1 MRLPVSVAAIVVLGL
16 LVGCVTTP
24 GAPEARPVPAGSPA
38 VEAVLGDLAANDA
51 KLENFVA
58 RIEFL
63 LQSPEVTGKNSG
75 RGTLTYERPAHLFAR
90 AVHHPTG
97 VPVLELTV
105 SGSEYLLWLPQ
116 DDKAYHSVEGL
127 QFESVPFRVSP
138 EDIVRE
144 MFHAEDWGSLSPRE
158 VQVEAHDDATHV
170 TTLLIGPPAS
180 PRRRI
185 EVVGAPF
192 VLTRNE
198 LLDDDGDVRA
208 LTVYLD
214 YRVHEDSGIRY
225 PGVIEA
231 HFPSEDTMLRFKIHR
246 ITPNTTLESGIFDIQ
261 EKLRD
266 NPKIE
271 RYLIRE

>member
-1 MRLPVSVAAIVVLGL
+1 LA
-16 LVGCVTTP
+16 
-24 GAPEARPVPAGSPA
+24 
-38 VEAVLGDLAANDA
+38 DLADNQE

-63 LQSPEVTGKNSG
+63 LQSPDVTGKNSG
-75 RGTLTYERPAHLFAR
+75 RGTLTYERPAKLFALG
-90 AVHHPTG
+90 VHHPTG

-105 SGSEYLLWLPQ
+105 AGSAYLLWLPQ
-116 DDKAYHSVEGL
+116 DDKAYHSVDGV

-144 MFHAEDWGSLSPRE
+144 MFHTEEWQKLRARE
-158 VQVEAHDDATHV
+158 VQVEAHDDATQT
-170 TTLLIGPPAS
+170 TTLLIGDPEA

-185 EVVGAPF
+185 EVVGPAW

-198 LLDDDGDVRA
+198 LLDEDGEVRA

-214 YRVHEDSGIRY
+214 HAVDDATGIRY
-225 PGVIEA
+225 PTVIEA
-231 HFPSEDTMLRFKIHR
+231 HFPSEATMVRFTIR
-246 ITPNTTLESGIFDIQ
+246 RLSANTTLEPGIFDIQ
-261 EKLRD
+261 EKLGNSRLQ
-266 NPKIE
+266 

>member
-1 MRLPVSVAAIVVLGL
+1 
-16 LVGCVTTP
+16 
-24 GAPEARPVPAGSPA
+24 
-38 VEAVLGDLAANDA
+38 LGDLAANDG
-51 KLENFVA
+51 KLANFVA

-63 LQSPEVTGKNSG
+63 LQSPEVKGKNSG

-144 MFHAEDWGSLSPRE
+144 MFHAEDWASLSPGE
-158 VQVEAHDDATHV
+158 VQVEAHDEATQT

-185 EVVGAPF
+185 EVAGAPF

-198 LLDDDGDVRA
+198 LLDDEGDVRA

-214 YRVHEDSGIRY
+214 YQTHDDTGIRY
-225 PGVIEA
+225 PGVLEA

-246 ITPNTTLESGIFDIQ
+246 ITPNTALESGIFDIQ

-266 NPKIE
+266 NPRIE